1 MAGGRKEPQL
11 NTIIMFAL
19 VQSGSITQYL
29 NGNKGITIGDTQY
42 PRAIFTLWSEAERNA
57 IGIYTIAIDE
67 TNRKSEEYYI
77 NTDITYSFTGSA
89 VTGAYGT
96 ATAKALDDVNATDD
110 EGNELYNDD
119 STPIVIK
126 GLKTIKK
133 QIIRQQAASLLAK
146 TDWYVVKATEVEAYS
161 VPADI
166 TTYRAAVRTRSNEME
181 AAIDACA
188 DVDALKE
195 LYEYTNTGTE
205 ENPLN
210 TRPLGE
216 WPAEVS

>member
-1 MAGGRKEPQL
+1 MARGRKEPQF

-77 NTDITYSFTGSA
+77 NTDITYTFTGSA

-96 ATAKALDDVNATDD
+96 ATAKALDDANATDG
-110 EGNELYNDD
+110 EGNVIYNDD
-119 STPIVIK
+119 STPKIVE

-133 QIIRQQAASLLAK
+133 RTVREQAASLLSK
-146 TDWYVVKATEVEAYS
+146 TDWYVVKATEVADYS

-166 TTYRAAVRTRSNEME
+166 TTYRAAVRTKSNDME
-181 AAIDACA
+181 ALIDGCA
-188 DVDALKE
+188 DVDALAT
-195 LYEYTNTGTE
+195 LYTYTETDGVVS
-205 ENPLN
+205 
-210 TRPLGE
+210 RPLGE
-216 WPAEVS
+216 WPTEVS